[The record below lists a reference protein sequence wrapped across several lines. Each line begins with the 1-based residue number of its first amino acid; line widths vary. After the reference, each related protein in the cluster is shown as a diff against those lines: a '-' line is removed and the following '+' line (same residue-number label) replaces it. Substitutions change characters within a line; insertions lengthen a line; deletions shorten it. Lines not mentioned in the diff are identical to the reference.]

1 MAFESSLGHGIC
13 APQQYEG
20 NGESMSAPE
29 QEYDDRMLTMLQ
41 LIWGEGFLSPGGPQA
56 VRDIVAGIP
65 LDGRR
70 VLDIGCGVGGLD
82 QVLAG
87 LGDCHVT
94 GIDVAQPLVA
104 LAQARIRAAGQDRRI
119 EFRAYEPG
127 LLPFAD
133 GSFDLVF
140 GKDSWLHVEQKDFF
154 FAEIFRVLK
163 PGGHLAA
170 GDWMKS
176 AGAYSPDMLYYF
188 LVTLPE
194 YEKILRH
201 AGFIDIRTQ
210 DITERSCIEGRSE
223 YERLKGPLFDTMTAQ
238 LGADSRNHFIED
250 WRSLTVVLDKG
261 ELRPARFW
269 ARKPG
274 SQIIPDHNR

>member
-1 MAFESSLGHGIC
+1 MGAADQE
-13 APQQYEG
+13 
-20 NGESMSAPE
+20 
-29 QEYDDRMLTMLQ
+29 EYDDRMLTMLQ

-56 VRDIVAGIP
+56 VREIVSGIP
-65 LDGRR
+65 LDGRK
-70 VLDIGCGVGGLD
+70 VLDIGCGLGGLD

-104 LAQARIRAAGQDRRI
+104 RAQKRIRAAGQERRI

-127 LLPFAD
+127 PLPFAD
-133 GSFDLVF
+133 SSFDLVF

-154 FAEIFRVLK
+154 FAEIYRVLK
-163 PGGHLAA
+163 PGGRLAA

-176 AGAYSPDMLYYF
+176 AGAYSPDMFYFFKMEELTYF

-194 YEKILRH
+194 YEEIIRR
-201 AGFIDIRTQ
+201 AGFTDIRTQ
-210 DITERSCIEGRSE
+210 DITDANREEGHRE
-223 YERLKGPLFDTMTAQ
+223 YQRLKGPLYDAMTAQ
-238 LGADSRNHFIED
+238 LGAESRDHFIED

-269 ARKPG
+269 ARKP
-274 SQIIPDHNR
+274 R